1 MTEHEALHILKCD
14 SIEDV
19 EDSFETLLFNFKG
32 KLLQI
37 IPPIKIL
44 EATIKKIDRIS
55 EAYSFFEFSKF
66 EEDTVFNT
74 LNQHLD
80 LSQFLETYQME
91 LARIKLVLAS
101 SESGNSLTSSIK
113 QIVKL
118 QEQLFLKLT
127 TYVNVDQVDLSVFD
141 IKISENIDVFIIQN
155 QLKELQLEDTKISE
169 YIRKQI
175 NELDTESI
183 SSLTR
188 SVLNSAKQIKFNG
201 IRREV

>member
-66 EEDTVFNT
+66 EEDTVFNS
-74 LNQHLD
+74 LNKHLD

-118 QEQLFLKLT
+118 QEQLFLKLS
-127 TYVNVDQVDLSVFD
+127 TYVNVDQVDLSVYD

-169 YIRKQI
+169 YIRRQI
-175 NELDTESI
+175 NELDTESV